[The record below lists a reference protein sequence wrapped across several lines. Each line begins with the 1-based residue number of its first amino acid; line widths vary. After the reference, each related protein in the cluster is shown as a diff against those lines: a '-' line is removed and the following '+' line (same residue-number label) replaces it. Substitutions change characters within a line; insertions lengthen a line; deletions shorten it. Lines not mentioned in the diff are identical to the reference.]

1 MAVSKVKVADWSHWA
16 DAMSGRLAD
25 RAREAETL
33 RSIPEATMAEGHEAG
48 LFGMLVPT
56 ARGGDGASFSTFLDV
71 VRRLGAGCASS
82 AWTLSFMSLH
92 AWLLCKFEPAL
103 QDELFA
109 GGAIPMAPAPLAPTG
124 RAEKVEDGYRVTGKW
139 EWASGVNHGD
149 WVMVNCIE
157 AGSPVPRFC
166 VLPIADVAVQDVW
179 HVAGMA
185 ATGSNTIT
193 ATDVFVP
200 EHRTLQAHLL
210 KLMPSPGEAL
220 YPGTTVRYPMGPV
233 LAIVAC
239 TAALGA
245 AEGGLA
251 IFTERMRNKIQ
262 AHTGGAKAVDSPAT
276 HLRLGEAMATV
287 RAARLVW
294 EDAIAR
300 LERDGPM
307 GHETPLD
314 TLAAIRLA
322 SADVVRLANVALNT
336 LGAAAGA
343 SAGFLDF
350 PLQRHLRDVQMMRG
364 HVVYDW
370 DRAAQI
376 GGKIALGLP
385 PSPADL
391 L

>member
-1 MAVSKVKVADWSHWA
+1 MTAVTGADWSGWA
-16 DAMSGRLAD
+16 DAMAARLAE
-25 RAREAETL
+25 RALEAEAL
-33 RSIPEATMAEGHEAG
+33 RSVPEATMAEARDAG
-48 LFGMLVPT
+48 LFAMLVPP
-56 ARGGDGASFSTFLDV
+56 ARGGEGADFTTFLDV
-71 VRRLGAGCASS
+71 IRRLGAGCASS
-82 AWTLSFMSLH
+82 AWTLSFMALH

-109 GGAIPMAPAPLAPTG
+109 GGRIPMAPAPLAPTG
-124 RAEKVEDGYRVTGKW
+124 KAEKVEGGYRVTGRW
-139 EWASGVNHGD
+139 EWATGVNHGD
-149 WVMVNCIE
+149 WVMVNCVEPGAMI
-157 AGSPVPRFC
+157 PRFA
-166 VLPIADVAVQDVW
+166 VLPITDVRVQDVW
-179 HVAGMA
+179 RVAGMA
-185 ATGSNTIT
+185 ATGSNTIV
-193 ATDVFVP
+193 AEDVFVP

-210 KLMPSPGEAL
+210 KLAPSPGEAL
-220 YPGTTVRYPMGPV
+220 YPDSTVSFPLGPV

-245 AEGGLA
+245 AEGGLSA
-251 IFTERMRNKIQ
+251 FTDRMKTKIQ
-262 AHTGGAKAVDSPAT
+262 AYTGGTKAADTPAT
-276 HLRLGEAMATV
+276 HLRLGEALATV

-294 EDAIAR
+294 EDAVAR
-300 LERDGPM
+300 LERQGPM

-385 PSPADL
+385 PAPADML
-391 L
+391 

>member
-1 MAVSKVKVADWSHWA
+1 MAVAKAQVVDWSQWA
-16 DAMSGRLAD
+16 DAMSARLAE
-25 RAREAETL
+25 RAQDAEALRSLPAATVAEAE
-33 RSIPEATMAEGHEAG
+33 EAG
-48 LFGMLVPT
+48 FFAMLVPP
-56 ARGGDGASFSTFLDV
+56 ARGGEGASFRDFLDV

-82 AWTLSFMSLH
+82 AWTLSFLALH

-109 GGAIPMAPAPLAPTG
+109 GGAIPLAPAPLAPTG
-124 RAEKVEDGYRVTGKW
+124 KAEKVEGGYRVTGRW

-157 AGSPVPRFC
+157 VGSPVPRFC
-166 VLPIADVAVQDVW
+166 VLPIADVAVEDVW
-179 HVAGMA
+179 RVAGMA

-193 ATDVFVP
+193 AEAVFVP
-200 EHRTLQAHLL
+200 EHRALQAHLL
-210 KLMPSPGEAL
+210 KLAPSPGEAL
-220 YPGTTVRYPMGPV
+220 YPGSTVRYPMGAV
-233 LAIVAC
+233 LAIVAS
-239 TAALGA
+239 APALGA

-251 IFTERMRNKIQ
+251 VFTERMKTKIQ
-262 AHTGGAKAVDSPAT
+262 AHSGGAKSVDSAAT
-276 HLRLGEAMATV
+276 HLRLGEALATV

-294 EDAIAR
+294 DDAVAR
-300 LERDGPM
+300 LEREGHL

-322 SADVVRLANVALNT
+322 SADVVRLANAALNT

-376 GGKIALGLP
+376 GGKIALGLQ